1 MTAADDARLRHMRD
15 AARAVLQFM
24 TGRERADL
32 DTDIMLAFA
41 VTRGLEIVGEAA
53 KNVSP
58 ELKAAHPDVPWREIG
73 RARDL
78 YAHGYFVLDMNRI
91 WAVVHDDLPPLL
103 AQLDAIWDEE
113 I

>member
-53 KNVSP
+53 KMFRPNSKP
-58 ELKAAHPDVPWREIG
+58 
-73 RARDL
+73 
-78 YAHGYFVLDMNRI
+78 RI
-91 WAVVHDDLPPLL
+91 PTFPGGKS
-103 AQLDAIWDEE
+103 DAPAICTRMAISCWT
-113 I
+113 